1 MTSTIRPNN
10 LGGQTLNQTRVSSDG
25 RSVVSQSLT
34 TDDMKHQ
41 FSVDARQHMV
51 EPKLLHKAAAGDAK
65 ATAALE
71 GKAAFSLGIDGTSSY
86 QINAEGKVGHGA
98 FWGGK
103 VGAEDK
109 TDFTQREGGTR
120 TGRGVRGGQNV
131 THEQTRLQIGI
142 HGPDGKLIERKD
154 YEPNMKI
161 DGSNPNYPP
170 GSSIKG
176 YFADTNRNDN
186 HGQLTVKID
195 QKDLTKVEQKVVTQ
209 ASAKDV
215 LEAAKPI
222 VGADTTV
229 AAATVP
235 SPTADRAR
243 MAPEKALEVDRDA
256 NTIRTQ
262 GGYSFEVGKDGVTV
276 HEPGGKAGT
285 TFDFENQRWVESDG
299 TTGNL
304 TPEMIKA
311 RWVNGD
317 TSAFSFKTEGNRVTG
332 MTIGNDDAKV
342 EVSGFGSK
350 NQVPLTISE
359 AKSGGLKWR
368 AGEFENPDRLTNYNG
383 GFGEA
388 ARNNIHAHD
397 KQTGWFATQ
406 GGRPL
411 GWLQAHGSGNAV
423 DTRFGGYVVD
433 QNQRPKLGT
442 PAYEKAIQNSIAQ
455 NLGETAGALRH
466 YGLDRQSAYDAAYQY
481 SQPYRDQLAQY
492 GALNQL
498 AQQYPGLQNLFGG
511 MPQAHPSMDNG
522 MQSLMAL
529 FQLISMQQAMAGSFQ
544 RPIMI

>member
-1 MTSTIRPNN
+1 MSSTIRPNN
-10 LGGQTLNQTRVSSDG
+10 LGGQNLNRTGVTSDG
-25 RSVVSQSLT
+25 RTAVSETVSTQV
-34 TDDMKHQ
+34 MNHQ
-41 FSVDARQHMV
+41 YSVDAKNNMV
-51 EPKLLHKAAAGDAK
+51 EPKVLHQAAQGDVKANEAAQQ
-65 ATAALE
+65 
-71 GKAAFSLGIDGTSSY
+71 KAAFSLGIDSTSSY

-98 FWGGK
+98 FWGTK

-131 THEQTRLQIGI
+131 THEQTRLQFGV
-142 HGPDGKLIERKD
+142 HGPDGKMIERLD
-154 YEPNMKI
+154 YQPNMTV
-161 DGSNPNYPP
+161 DGSKYPA

-176 YFADTNRNDN
+176 YFSDTNRHDN
-186 HGQLTVKID
+186 HGQIKVDIKQTDV
-195 QKDLTKVEQKVVTQ
+195 TKVEQKVVTQ

-215 LEAAKPI
+215 VEAAKPTI
-222 VGADTTV
+222 AADSTV

-235 SPTADRAR
+235 SPTTDRAR

-262 GGYSFEVGKDGVTV
+262 GGYAFEVGKNGVSV

-285 TFDFENQRWVESDG
+285 HFDFENQRWTESDG

-304 TPEMIKA
+304 NAEMIKA

-317 TSAFSFKTEGNRVTG
+317 TSAFSFKTDANGRVTG

-342 EVSGFGSK
+342 DVSGFGSGA
-350 NQVPLTISE
+350 QPRISD

-368 AGEFENPDRLTNYNG
+368 AGEFENPERLTNYNG
-383 GFGEA
+383 GFGSGA
-388 ARNNIHAHD
+388 QGTVADD

-406 GGRPL
+406 AGRPL
-411 GWLQAHGSGNAV
+411 GWLQAHGSGDNAV

-442 PAYEKAIQNSIAQ
+442 PAYEKAIQNGIAQ
-455 NLGETAGALRH
+455 NLGESAGALRH

-481 SQPYRDQLAQY
+481 SQPYREQLGQY
-492 GALNQL
+492 GLLNQL
-498 AQQYPGLQNLFGG
+498 AQQYPAVQNLFGG
-511 MPQAHPSMDNG
+511 MPQAHPSMTMG
-522 MQSLMAL
+522 MQSLVQL
-529 FQLISMQQAMAGSFQ
+529 FQLLSMQQAMAGSFQ